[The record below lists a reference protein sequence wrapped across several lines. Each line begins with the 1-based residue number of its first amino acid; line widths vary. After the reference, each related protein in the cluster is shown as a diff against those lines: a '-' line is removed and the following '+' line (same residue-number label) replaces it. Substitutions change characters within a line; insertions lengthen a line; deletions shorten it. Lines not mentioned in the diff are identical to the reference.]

1 LPEDATRRAAGRSWA
16 RVVALIA
23 IAVAVVGV
31 FCTWTNDGPVSLN
44 GTQGPHD
51 GWLVV
56 IVAVPALLSARS
68 LARGTWIGVIGVLG
82 SAAVMGWTALA
93 SWRDSPDVLGASVGY
108 GLLLVLGASLAL
120 AAAGVARGLELLRV
134 RDRPAHDAPR

>member
-1 LPEDATRRAAGRSWA
+1 MQ
-16 RVVALIA
+16 VVPPVA

-56 IVAVPALLSARS
+56 IVAVPALLWARS
-68 LARGTWIGVIGVLG
+68 LVRGTWVSVIGVVG
-82 SAAVMGWTALA
+82 SAVVMGWTALA
-93 SWRDSPDVLGASVGY
+93 SWRDSREVIGASVGY
-108 GLLLVLGASLAL
+108 GLLLVLGASVAL
-120 AAAGVARGLELLRV
+120 AAAGVARGLELVRV
-134 RDRPAHDAPR
+134 RAAAR

>member
-1 LPEDATRRAAGRSWA
+1 MPEDATRRAAGRSWTQ
-16 RVVALIA
+16 VVAAIA

-56 IVAVPALLSARS
+56 IVAVPALLWARS
-68 LARGTWIGVIGVLG
+68 LARGTWVAVAGSLG
-82 SAAVMGWTALA
+82 SAAVIGWTALA
-93 SWRDSPDVLGASVGY
+93 SWRDSRDVLGASVGY
-108 GLLLVLGASLAL
+108 GLLLVVAASLVL
-120 AAAGVARGLELLRV
+120 AAAGLARGLELWHLRE
-134 RDRPAHDAPR
+134 RPAEGRS

>member
-1 LPEDATRRAAGRSWA
+1 MPEDATRRATGRSWTQ
-16 RVVALIA
+16 VIPPIA

-56 IVAVPALLSARS
+56 IIAVPALFWARS
-68 LARGTWIGVIGVLG
+68 LARGTWVGVIGTLG
-82 SAAVMGWTALA
+82 SAAVIGWTALA
-93 SWRDSPDVLGASVGY
+93 SWRDSRDVLGASVGY
-108 GLLLVLGASLAL
+108 GLLLVLGASIAL
-120 AAAGVARGLELLRV
+120 AAAGIARGLELLRV
-134 RDRPAHDAPR
+134 RAAAR

>member
-1 LPEDATRRAAGRSWA
+1 MQ
-16 RVVALIA
+16 VVASIA

-51 GWLVV
+51 GWLIVV
-56 IVAVPALLSARS
+56 VAVPALLWARL
-68 LARGTWIGVIGVLG
+68 LARGTWVGVVGVLG
-82 SAAVMGWTALA
+82 SAVVMGWTALA
-93 SWRDSPDVLGASVGY
+93 SWHDSRDVLGASVAY

-120 AAAGVARGLELLRV
+120 AAAGVARGLELLHV
-134 RDRPAHDAPR
+134 RDRLPPDRS

>member
-1 LPEDATRRAAGRSWA
+1 MPEDATRRDGGRSWTQF
-16 RVVALIA
+16 VAPVA

-56 IVAVPALLSARS
+56 IVAVPALLWARS
-68 LARGTWIGVIGVLG
+68 MARGSWFGVSGALG
-82 SAAVMGWTALA
+82 AAAVMGGTALA
-93 SWRDSPDVLGASVGY
+93 SWRDSRDVLGATVGY
-108 GLLLVLGASLAL
+108 GLLLVIGASLVL
-120 AAAGVARGLELLRV
+120 AAAGVARGLELLHV
-134 RDRPAHDAPR
+134 RDRLRPGSS

>member
-1 LPEDATRRAAGRSWA
+1 MQ
-16 RVVALIA
+16 VVPPIA

-56 IVAVPALLSARS
+56 IAAMPALLWARS
-68 LARGTWIGVIGVLG
+68 LVRGTWVSVIGILG
-82 SAAVMGWTALA
+82 SAAVMGWTAFA
-93 SWRDSPDVLGASVGY
+93 SWRDSREVLGASVGY
-108 GLLLVLGASLAL
+108 GLVLVLAASLAL

-134 RDRPAHDAPR
+134 RATAR